1 MTADV
6 AVVVP
11 AYRAEDT
18 LGGALA
24 SVAAQSVQPSEVV
37 VIDDCSPDATAKVAE
52 PWRAMLPLEVVR
64 LDRNGGPARARNE
77 GVARTTASLI
87 AFLDADD
94 IWLPHHLERCL
105 EVHDRTGGV
114 ASGRGIMWSDGEDL
128 VRQTPIDVSAARE
141 EAGVDL
147 ERIVRHHSFG
157 MHALVPRAVFAAVGG
172 FDDRL
177 DGVEDWDLWIRI
189 ARQRVPMHQT
199 AVRTFI
205 YRRRDASVSQD
216 IDRIAANGRR
226 VLERLERSGDADT
239 PEMRSAIRDSRAL
252 IAYVQAMSALERGD
266 YHAARRSAL
275 PTLRGPRNLA
285 VRGALIA
292 AAPRT
297 YARARTR
304 RHA

>member
-1 MTADV
+1 MTVDV

-11 AYRAEDT
+11 AYQAEDT

-37 VIDDCSPDATAKVAE
+37 VVDDCSTDATAKVAD
-52 PWRAMLPLEVVR
+52 PWRAMLPLEVVQ
-64 LDRNGGPARARNE
+64 LEQNGGPARARNE
-77 GVARTTASLI
+77 GVARTTASLL

-128 VRQTPIDVSAARE
+128 VRQAPMSASATRGRS
-141 EAGVDL
+141 GVDL

-172 FDDRL
+172 FDERL

-189 ARQRVPMHQT
+189 ARQRVPMHHT
-199 AVRTFI
+199 DVRTFI
-205 YRRRDASVSQD
+205 YRRRDSSVSQN
-216 IDRIAANGRR
+216 IDRVAANGRL
-226 VLERLERSGDADT
+226 VLDRLERSGDADT

-252 IAYVQAMSALERGD
+252 IAYVQASFALERGD
-266 YHAARRSAL
+266 FHAARRSVL
-275 PTLRGPRNLA
+275 PALRGPRDLA
-285 VRGALIA
+285 VRAALIA
-292 AAPRT
+292 TAPRT
-297 YARARTR
+297 FARVRTR
-304 RHA
+304 RHG